1 MRKRRSWLIGLGL
14 GIALGAALLQLM
26 NAAQSPAGPTRLPNE
41 PLSLEELKKQS
52 TAKGYSL
59 VRSGTGEG
67 KTYSQEE
74 LDAAVAAAKKEAA
87 PAGQGSAE
95 GAEKAGS
102 DAEAGSSDD
111 AAAQPKTLY
120 IWQHATLQEVAHAL
134 EGLGL
139 VDDKAAFIKRA
150 KPYAGK
156 LRVGLCTFSGQPTY
170 DQIIEELTRGKN

>member
-52 TAKGYSL
+52 AAKGYTL
-59 VRSGTGEG
+59 VRTGAG

-74 LDAAVAAAKKEAA
+74 LDAAVAAARKEAA

-102 DAEAGSSDD
+102 ESEEDSTAVAGDQS
-111 AAAQPKTLY
+111 KTLY

-139 VDDKAAFIKRA
+139 IDDKAAFIKRA